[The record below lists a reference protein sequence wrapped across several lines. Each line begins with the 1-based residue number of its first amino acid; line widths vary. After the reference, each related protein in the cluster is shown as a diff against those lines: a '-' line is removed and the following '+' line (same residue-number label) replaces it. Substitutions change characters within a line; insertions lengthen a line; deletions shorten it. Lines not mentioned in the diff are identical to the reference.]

1 MSTFKVREMKNYL
14 LIILVAAFSTSQAQ
28 NIVGTWQQV
37 EQKTCLQSQFEQTDT
52 EEELL
57 QGFGSTQSA
66 VAKLIKFGSK
76 GTGEEGIFSKGS
88 KKGSAMN
95 SFKYQIN
102 GQELLLLD
110 KKSGIMTQRFIID
123 ELSASTLKI
132 HNASKD
138 CESRS
143 FSRIK

>member
-1 MSTFKVREMKNYL
+1 MKNYL
-14 LIILVAAFSTSQAQ
+14 LVILALGFGGAQAQ
-28 NIVGTWQQV
+28 SIVGTWQQV
-37 EQKTCLQSQFEQTDT
+37 EEKTCMQSPFGESDT
-52 EEELL
+52 EKELL
-57 QGFGSTQSA
+57 PGFGSTQNA
-66 VAKLIKFGSK
+66 VAKLIKFGNK
-76 GTGEEGIFSKGS
+76 GTGEEGIFSTGT

-95 SFKYQIN
+95 SFKYQVN

-123 ELSASTLKI
+123 ELSVSTLKI

-138 CESRS
+138 CEIRN

>member
-1 MSTFKVREMKNYL
+1 MKNYVL
-14 LIILVAAFSTSQAQ
+14 VILMLAFGGAQAQ
-28 NIVGTWQQV
+28 SIVGTWQQV
-37 EQKTCLQSQFEQTDT
+37 DEKTCMKSQFEESDT
-52 EEELL
+52 EKELL
-57 QGFGSTQSA
+57 PGFGSTQNA
-66 VAKLIKFGSK
+66 VAKLIKFGVK

-95 SFKYQIN
+95 GFKYQIN

-123 ELSASTLKI
+123 ELSVSTLKI

-138 CESRS
+138 CEIRS

>member
-1 MSTFKVREMKNYL
+1 MKNYL
-14 LIILVAAFSTSQAQ
+14 LVFLVIVFGGAQAQ
-28 NIVGTWQQV
+28 SLVGTWQQV
-37 EQKTCLQSQFEQTDT
+37 EEKTCMQSPFEESDT
-52 EEELL
+52 EKELL
-57 QGFGSTQSA
+57 TGFGSTQNA

-95 SFKYQIN
+95 SFKYQVN
-102 GQELLLLD
+102 GLELLLLD

-123 ELSASTLKI
+123 ELNVSTLKI

-138 CESRS
+138 CEIRS

>member
-1 MSTFKVREMKNYL
+1 MVF
-14 LIILVAAFSTSQAQ
+14 LVIVFGGAQAQ
-28 NIVGTWQQV
+28 SLVGTWQQV
-37 EQKTCLQSQFEQTDT
+37 EEKTCMQSPFEESDT
-52 EEELL
+52 EKELL
-57 QGFGSTQSA
+57 TGFGSTQNA

-95 SFKYQIN
+95 SFKYQVN
-102 GQELLLLD
+102 GLELLLLD

-123 ELSASTLKI
+123 ELNVSTLKI

-138 CESRS
+138 CEIRS